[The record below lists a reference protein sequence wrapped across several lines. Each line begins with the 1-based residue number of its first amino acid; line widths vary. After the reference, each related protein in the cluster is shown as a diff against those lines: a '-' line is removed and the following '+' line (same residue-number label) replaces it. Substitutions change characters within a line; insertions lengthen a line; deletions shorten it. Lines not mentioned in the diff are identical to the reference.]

1 MELMWLLGDA
11 THEKCKQRQGVPNT
25 KTSCPAEQ
33 ICQVLQAAKVHC
45 REILAFEM
53 QCLTGQSFHALCPE
67 MLPRLPCNLNADVAS
82 NHIS

>member
-45 REILAFEM
+45 RETLAAFVI
-53 QCLTGQSFHALCPE
+53 QCWVAWTGQSFHALCP
-67 MLPRLPCNLNADVAS
+67 
-82 NHIS
+82 